1 MHPRSTS
8 LVVALLALSA
18 LGGCAHRRSPSYEES
33 PTWSGSRV
41 QGSSYGVISH
51 IEVVDARQS
60 TTGTGAVIGGVAGA
74 VLGRQMGSAGNGR
87 TTGTVLG
94 AVGGALIGNEIEK
107 QQTQAQDRYRVTVYL
122 DNGGTR
128 SYNLA
133 RVDGWRVGDRV
144 RLDGQGLS
152 RP

>member
-1 MHPRSTS
+1 MRSSATVIVASVLLLS
-8 LVVALLALSA
+8 L
-18 LGGCAHRRSPSYEES
+18 LGGCAHRRAPSYEES

-41 QGSSYGVISH
+41 EGSSYGVISS
-51 IEVVDARQS
+51 IETVDARQS
-60 TTGTGAVIGGVAGA
+60 TSGAGAVIGGVAGA

-87 TTGTVLG
+87 TAGTVLG

-107 QQTQAQDRYRVTVYL
+107 QQAHTQDRYRLVVHL

-128 SYNLA
+128 AYNVA
-133 RVDGWRVGDRV
+133 RLDGWRVGDRV
-144 RLDGQGLS
+144 RLDGQGVY